1 MQDFSSKGFSLVS
14 CTDQM
19 AITQSEDDPQSSRK
33 DTTQTV
39 RYLSSH
45 SRTVT
50 DDAKRPAVSG
60 TAIMEDRTMPK
71 LVKRAKNP
79 HLGVDAPYLDL
90 WKLAALE
97 PHLVSSSSQ

>member
-1 MQDFSSKGFSLVS
+1 
-14 CTDQM
+14 M
-19 AITQSEDDPQSSRK
+19 AITQSEDDPRSSGK

-45 SRTVT
+45 IRRVM
-50 DDAKRPAVSG
+50 DDAKRPAASG

-71 LVKRAKNP
+71 LVKRAKYP
-79 HLGVDAPYLDL
+79 PLGVNAPYLNL
-90 WKLAALE
+90 WKLAAAE